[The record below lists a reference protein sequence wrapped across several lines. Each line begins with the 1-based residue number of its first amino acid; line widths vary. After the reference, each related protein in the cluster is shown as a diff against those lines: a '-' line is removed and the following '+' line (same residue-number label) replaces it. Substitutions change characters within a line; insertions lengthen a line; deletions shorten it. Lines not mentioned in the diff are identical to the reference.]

1 MNVIQDDLRK
11 KAVQFLNAGGKLK
24 YSFTTF
30 SGQYMDLTHYVVNHI
45 LASYKLNYLD
55 NVIITFL
62 REVVE
67 NGVKANLK
75 RAYFDARKA
84 DIQDPE
90 QYASVIREFRAEGVA
105 NLEDF
110 IPVMQEMNLKVQ
122 VFMETGPEGL
132 RVIVQNN
139 SGMTADELTRA
150 RTRIQAAAEVTSIAE
165 VLERFEDD
173 TEGAGLGI
181 LLNMLLLK
189 KTGIGTQNF
198 QIASNEQN
206 TRVMLRVPRTL
217 TSPPEVLDLY
227 NRIAEQ
233 IQRIPT
239 FPDTVQRILTLCDNA
254 TADMRQITLEI
265 EKDPSVAA
273 SILRLANSGGF
284 VTSGRVDSIARAVG
298 ILGMNNV
305 RSLVVA
311 HSSRQILE
319 KNYKVF
325 EDFWQHA
332 SQTALYCRLIA
343 EETGHRKVADTVYLG
358 GLLHDLG
365 KILLYSLEPEEV
377 KKINGL
383 NLDRTEAST
392 AVLEEITL
400 GLSHAEVG
408 ARLARKWN
416 FGEALTEMIHN
427 HHSPFAAADAHR
439 VAVSIVHI
447 ADGFVRTERERAS
460 YIYFDVVAQGTLNI
474 HSSRDLADLH
484 AKVKERA
491 QAMPAL

>member
-1 MNVIQDDLRK
+1 
-11 KAVQFLNAGGKLK
+11 
-24 YSFTTF
+24 
-30 SGQYMDLTHYVVNHI
+30 MDLTHYVVNHI
-45 LASYKLNYLD
+45 LASFKLNYLD
-55 NVIITFL
+55 TVIVTFL

-90 QYASVIREFRAEGVA
+90 QYASVIRAFRAEGVS

-110 IPVMQEMNLKVQ
+110 VPVMQEMNLKVQ
-122 VFMETGPEGL
+122 VFMETTPEGL
-132 RVIVQNN
+132 RVVVQNN
-139 SGMTADELTRA
+139 SGMTPDELTRA
-150 RTRIQAAAEVTSIAE
+150 RSRIQAAAEISSIAE
-165 VLERFEDD
+165 ILERFEDD

-189 KTGIGTQNF
+189 KTGIGTHNF
-198 QIASNEQN
+198 QIASSEQD
-206 TRVMLRVPRTL
+206 TRVMLKVPRTL
-217 TSPPEVLDLY
+217 TSPPEVTSLY

-239 FPDTVQRILTLCDNA
+239 FPDTIQRILALCDNP
-254 TADMRQITLEI
+254 TADMRQITVEI

-284 VTSGRVDSIARAVG
+284 VTSGKVDSIARAVG

-319 KNYKVF
+319 KNYKIF

-332 SQTALYCRLIA
+332 SKTALYCRLIA
-343 EETGHRKVADTVYLG
+343 EETGNRKLADSVYLG

-408 ARLARKWN
+408 AKLARKWN

-427 HHSPFAAADAHR
+427 HHSPFAAAEAHR
-439 VAVSIVHI
+439 VPVSIVHI
-447 ADGFVRTERERAS
+447 ADAFIRSESERAAF
-460 YIYFDVVAQGTLNI
+460 IYCDVVAQSTLGI
-474 HSSRDLADLH
+474 HSSRELADLH
-484 AKVKERA
+484 AAVKR
-491 QAMPAL
+491 QAEGRTHL